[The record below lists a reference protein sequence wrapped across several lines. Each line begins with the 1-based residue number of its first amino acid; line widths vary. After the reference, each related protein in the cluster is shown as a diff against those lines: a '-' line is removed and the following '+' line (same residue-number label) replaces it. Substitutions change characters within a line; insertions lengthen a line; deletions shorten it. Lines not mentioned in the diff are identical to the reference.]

1 MGDDGRPSLDI
12 ERHLSYWKMCLRSP
26 LPNLYLSNEG
36 NRMALAYFI
45 INAINILTPPAPTAK
60 SSSDIQPPQPLITK
74 EDRAKL
80 RKWVLAHQ
88 HPGGGFSGSI
98 SLVFPLHDYDEWDF
112 ETESRSLEQSGL
124 ANIAAT
130 LFALQLLALL
140 ADDESVDQAFKDVDR
155 KKTLKWLKRLQR
167 EDGSFGE
174 ALRLLPNQ
182 GWFIAGGYDM
192 RYCYIAA
199 AIRWILRGDVEKED
213 PRWVED
219 INVEGFVSYIRRSQV
234 SAKRLDCDHL
244 IHLTVCS

>member
-1 MGDDGRPSLDI
+1 MSDDERPSLDI
-12 ERHLSYWKMCLRSP
+12 ERHLRYWKMCLRLP
-26 LPNLYLSNEG
+26 LPNGYLSNEG

-45 INAINILTPPAPTAK
+45 INAISILTPATSLAQN
-60 SSSDIQPPQPLITK
+60 SDIKPPQPLIPP

-80 RKWVLAHQ
+80 RKWVLSHQ

-98 SLVFPLHDYDEWDF
+98 SLVFPLQEYDEWDF
-112 ETESRSLEQSGL
+112 ETESRSLEESGL
-124 ANIAAT
+124 ASIAAT

-140 ADDESVDQAFKDVDR
+140 ADDESVRQAFKGVDR
-155 KKTLKWLKRLQR
+155 KKTLAWLKRLQR

-174 ALRLLPNQ
+174 ALRCLPNQ

-199 AIRWILRGDVEKED
+199 AIRWILRGDVEKGD

-219 INVEGFVSYIRRSQV
+219 IDVEGLVGYIRRSQV
-234 SAKRLDCDHL
+234 SVGAKMWQWHASDCVL
-244 IHLTVCS
+244 